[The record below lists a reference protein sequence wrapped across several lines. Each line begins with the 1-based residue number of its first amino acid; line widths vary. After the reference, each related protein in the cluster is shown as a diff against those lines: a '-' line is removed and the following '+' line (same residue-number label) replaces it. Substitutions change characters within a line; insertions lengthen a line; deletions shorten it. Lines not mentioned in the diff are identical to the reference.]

1 MIRGMLL
8 VCAVALL
15 QSAAGRA
22 HDGAAHERA
31 AAPASAAVSGI
42 RWGAGYFPNFEL
54 TTQDGVKVRL
64 YDDLLKGRS
73 VALNVFYTSCK
84 DECPLETATLAQV
97 QRILGDRVGKDIF
110 FYSISIEPEIDTPA
124 VMKAY
129 AGRFGAGPGWL
140 FLTGKADEIRVIAR
154 KLGLMRS
161 RDRTNRDGHSPILMI
176 GNEPTGQWMRNSAVD
191 NPQFLAATIGTLLG
205 WAEPGPQKSYAEA
218 RPLSMSAG
226 EYLFVSH
233 CGRCHGI
240 GDGDKIGPDLLG
252 VTSRRE
258 SAWLARYLHSPERM
272 LAARDPIA
280 VSLAEKYKTARMPNM
295 RLDRGQVRDLIEYLK
310 TRER

>member
-1 MIRGMLL
+1 MMRGTLL
-8 VCAVALL
+8 VFAVALL
-15 QSAAGRA
+15 QSVATRA
-22 HDGAAHERA
+22 HDHAAHERA
-31 AAPASAAVSGI
+31 AAPASAAVSGS

-54 TTQDGVKVRL
+54 TTQDGIKVRL
-64 YDDLLKGRS
+64 YDDLLKGKS

-97 QRILGDRVGKDIF
+97 QRILGDRVGRDIF
-110 FYSISIEPEIDTPA
+110 FYSISIDPQNDTPP

-129 AGRFGAGPGWL
+129 AEKFGAGPGWL
-140 FLTGKADEIRVIAR
+140 FLTGKAEEIPVIAR
-154 KLGLMRS
+154 KLGLTRS
-161 RDRTNRDGHSPILMI
+161 RDRNTRDGHSPILMI

-191 NPQFLAATIGTLLG
+191 NPAFLAATFHTFFG
-205 WAEPGPQKSYAEA
+205 WRETAPRNSYAEA
-218 RPLSMSAG
+218 RPLDISAG

-233 CGRCHGI
+233 CSRCHSI
-240 GDGDKIGPDLLG
+240 GGGDEIGPDLLG

-258 SAWLARYLHSPERM
+258 SAWLARYLYSPEKM

-280 VSLAEKYKTARMPNM
+280 VSLSEKYKTARMPNM

>member
-1 MIRGMLL
+1 MMRTMLL
-8 VCAVALL
+8 VCMVVLL
-15 QSAAGRA
+15 QSGAARA
-22 HDGAAHERA
+22 HDGHQRA
-31 AAPASAAVSGI
+31 AAPAPAAVSGT

-64 YDDLLKGRS
+64 YDDLLKGKS

-97 QRILGDRVGKDIF
+97 QRILGDRVGRNIF
-110 FYSISIEPEIDTPA
+110 FYSISIEPEIDTPE

-129 AGRFGAGPGWL
+129 AGKFGAGPGWL

-161 RDRTNRDGHSPILMI
+161 RDRNTRDGHSPILMI

-191 NPQFLAATIGTLLG
+191 NPAFLATTMHTFFG
-205 WAEPGPQKSYAEA
+205 WKETGPQKSYAEA
-218 RPLSMSAG
+218 RPLPMSAG

-233 CGRCHGI
+233 CSRCHSI
-240 GDGDKIGPDLLG
+240 GEGDKIGPDLLG

-272 LAARDPIA
+272 LAARDPTA
-280 VSLAEKYKTARMPNM
+280 VSLAEKYETARMPNM